1 MAKEPRRWTQ
11 AEVERVL
18 AVSEDWEREL
28 EEERDVVKA
37 LQVRLVLEDAARL
50 GSEGRATMRDELE
63 RYSEYR
69 KYADAGVRAAWQTL
83 KEAIADID
91 HPPHTAPEEMRRE
104 LERMTVRVVNLQ
116 CDSTDVHRLLRRS
129 SGVPSLGRERDE
141 LEQLESWMF
150 GHGHTL

>member
-69 KYADAGVRAAWQTL
+69 KYADAGVRAAWHARLRGSTL
-83 KEAIADID
+83 RCTRTTSASGRAPSTPCGRRCPPRTSERGSPLSWVFVSEASPRAS
-91 HPPHTAPEEMRRE
+91 HP
-104 LERMTVRVVNLQ
+104 
-116 CDSTDVHRLLRRS
+116 
-129 SGVPSLGRERDE
+129 
-141 LEQLESWMF
+141 QLATF
-150 GHGHTL
+150 